1 MFNARFKRITTRH
14 PYGHVTLTVFTPQD
28 ADWIEQ
34 HLRQFP
40 VDLHNVQS
48 AIATIGDSFV
58 VFEREIDQD
67 TLHFAVQSYRPAEP
81 SDDDM
86 TEIHVD
92 VLATYPI

>member
-1 MFNARFKRITTRH
+1 MFNARYKRITTHH

-40 VDLHNVQS
+40 IDLHNVRS
-48 AIATIGDSFV
+48 AIVTIGDSFIV
-58 VFEREIDQD
+58 LEREIDQD
-67 TLHFAVQSYRPAEP
+67 NLHFAAQSYRPAES

-92 VLATYPI
+92 ILATYLI